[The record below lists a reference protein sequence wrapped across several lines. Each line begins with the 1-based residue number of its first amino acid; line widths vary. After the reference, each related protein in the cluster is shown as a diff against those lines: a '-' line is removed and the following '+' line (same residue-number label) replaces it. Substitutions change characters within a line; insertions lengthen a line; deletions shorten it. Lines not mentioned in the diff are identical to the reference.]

1 MSEMVIG
8 LRLKADG
15 SGLVGEL
22 KNARGQVSRFGN
34 DTQQAGNKADRAS
47 RQIDSTERSLSGL
60 KSTALGIGATIAGA
74 FAVRD
79 LVNFAD
85 RATLASNKL
94 RDVSDTTEAM
104 EAAQRAL
111 LTVANETRTEL
122 GSTIDLYAT
131 LQRNA
136 RQLVDTDEELV
147 DIVRTIN
154 QSFALSGATAE
165 SANAAIVQ
173 LSQGL
178 ASGTLRG
185 DEFNSV
191 AEQAPEI
198 LNAVAKYLNVT
209 KGELR
214 EMAAEGQIT
223 AKTLIGALKQASDQI
238 ETRFSKSFAT
248 VGQSLTTARNNLQD
262 YIGEQDEALG
272 VTETLSGAI
281 KSLGEN
287 IQAIADVLV
296 VTSLIVGGRYAGAL
310 ATAAVAKGQL
320 LRQTLLATPAVTGMS
335 AALGV
340 QATRAS
346 ASTIATN
353 ALAVSVRGLNAA
365 MLFLGGPAGI
375 ALAAGGALL
384 YLANRQDD
392 AAVTTRAHGEEVGEL
407 VKQFRELNAVQR
419 QGELD
424 KLTTQEADQ
433 KARLLALQQQYNAEL
448 DKQKQE
454 NTQARPATNQFS
466 GINQA
471 VNRSQ
476 ALGSIQ
482 TEIDAVKQGL
492 SETQALKEKLLSAD
506 EAMAANEAITAD
518 ARKAASTRLDTA
530 IEAYENETDVFSRQL
545 QLKQQILAGNLTAEE
560 AAIYDSMWRQED
572 AMNQQYAR
580 LEQMI
585 DEYYD
590 KEITRATGNKELI
603 ALLEQEKADKVL
615 EIKRNQQEN
624 EKLLREQFEME
635 MEQSDLSFWEKMQQH
650 IQRTTENFDV
660 MWGNTFDRFTSGIG
674 DAVGSAV
681 VEGQNFSDTM
691 KQIARGALQTVIS
704 GLVEVGARRLGL
716 FAIETA
722 ISKASAN
729 QNKALAAETGASMAS
744 SYAPA
749 AGAATL
755 ASFGGN
761 AFPAIAAIG
770 AVMSM
775 LALKGI
781 AHNGISNVPASHEG
795 TWMLRKD
802 EMVLNP
808 AQADNFSYMV
818 DYAKGMQ
825 QGASGGG
832 RSLVYSPTF
841 NIDATNAVPGMESRI
856 REEVERGQQETLAAL
871 REDFASGGE
880 MAQSLSGRSA

>member
-47 RQIDSTERSLSGL
+47 RQIDNTERSLSSL

-79 LVNFAD
+79 LINFAD
-85 RATLASNKL
+85 QATLASNKL
-94 RDVSDTTEAM
+94 RDVSDSTEAM
-104 EAAQRAL
+104 EAAQQAL

-238 ETRFSKSFAT
+238 ETRFSKSVAT

-272 VTETLSGAI
+272 VTEKLSGAI
-281 KSLGEN
+281 ETLGEN

-424 KLTTQEADQ
+424 TLTTQEADQ
-433 KARLLALQQQYNAEL
+433 KARLLELQKQYNDEAS
-448 DKQKQE
+448 KQLSVPIEPIGKD
-454 NTQARPATNQFS
+454 FL
-466 GINQA
+466 GIGEA
-471 VNRSQ
+471 ADRSQ

-506 EAMAANEAITAD
+506 EAVAANEAITAD
-518 ARKAASTRLDTA
+518 ARKAANTRLDTA

-681 VEGQNFSDTM
+681 VEQKNFSDTM
-691 KQIARGALQTVIS
+691 KQIGKGALQTVIS
-704 GLVEVGARRLGL
+704 GLVEIGTRRLAL
-716 FAIETA
+716 FGIESSIT
-722 ISKASAN
+722 KASAT
-729 QNKALAAETGASMAS
+729 QNKAVAAETGASMAA

-749 AGAATL
+749 AGAASL

-761 AFPAIAAIG
+761 ALPAIAAIG

-808 AQADNFSYMV
+808 TQADNFSYMV